1 MNECLSLG
9 KNGKLRNIS
18 YRKCCSK
25 NAVRRSEFES
35 LIGMHNSRSNGD
47 NDNND
52 EDGGS
57 GSNSRL

>member
-1 MNECLSLG
+1 MNECLSPG
-9 KNGKLRNIS
+9 KNGKLRKFS

-47 NDNND
+47 NND
-52 EDGGS
+52 ENDGS